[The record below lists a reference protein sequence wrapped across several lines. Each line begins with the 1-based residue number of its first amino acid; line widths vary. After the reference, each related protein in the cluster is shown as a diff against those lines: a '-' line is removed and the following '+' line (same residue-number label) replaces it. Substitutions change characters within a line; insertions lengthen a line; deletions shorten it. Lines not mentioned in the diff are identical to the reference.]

1 MTTCFMGFF
10 RPASGVFTISL
21 PARAGLQFIYAT
33 QFESYKLPQYDL
45 PPQYCERPYL
55 HGPLFFFCSCECS
68 SQTDSARRQ
77 QAGTDAPAGHFK
89 KESGAVLMCGMRA
102 ASTEGHGF
110 AKPIASPALKGPQ
123 CGACPSIEA
132 RATCKTFR
140 AKRDVP
146 QRHAVSLG
154 HVYAEPRPPP
164 PRRSGA
170 RLKKVPVPFLR
181 F

>member
-77 QAGTDAPAGHFK
+77 QAGTDTPAGHFK

-110 AKPIASPALKGPQ
+110 AKPIASPALKGLN
-123 CGACPSIEA
+123 A
-132 RATCKTFR
+132 
-140 AKRDVP
+140 
-146 QRHAVSLG
+146 
-154 HVYAEPRPPP
+154 
-164 PRRSGA
+164 
-170 RLKKVPVPFLR
+170 VPVPQLR
-181 F
+181 LEQPARPSVPKGTCPNGTLCRWGTSTQNRGLPLRGVPGRASKKCLSPF